1 MFMRP
6 FAASQNVPASADAF
20 ATDLEYYLALEPRQL
35 PSRYL
40 YDALGSVLFEAICE
54 LPWYGIT
61 RAELGLLELHGASIL
76 AHASSHSVPMFAGLP
91 EPHGLSRIVELGP
104 GNGTKLRTF
113 LESETKGPAK
123 AARHGATA
131 YSRARE
137 IHLVDVSGK
146 ALDRAEHTLSQLDG
160 IDLVRHEATYEDG
173 LHEIAD
179 APDSGRTLVLCLGS
193 NIGNFDRPGAEE
205 FLRTIRAALKPG
217 DSLLIGADL
226 VKPEADLLLAYD
238 DPLGVTAAFN
248 RNLLVRI
255 NRELGGDFAL
265 EAFSH
270 RAVWN
275 ADESRVEM
283 HLVCEREQRVRIPAA
298 RVDITLAKGDTIWTE
313 SSYKYELEELH
324 LLLGGAGFHRI
335 DSWTAAR
342 ERFALLLVQAR

>member
-1 MFMRP
+1 
-6 FAASQNVPASADAF
+6 
-20 ATDLEYYLALEPRQL
+20 
-35 PSRYL
+35 L

-61 RAELGLLELHGASIL
+61 RAETGLLERHGASIL
-76 AHASSHSVPMFAGLP
+76 AHASSHPMRSMFAGT
-91 EPHGLSRIVELGP
+91 EPQGLSRIVELGP
-104 GNGTKLRTF
+104 GNGMKLRTL
-113 LESETKGPAK
+113 LESETKAPAN
-123 AARHGATA
+123 AGLHARATA
-131 YSRARE
+131 YANARE
-137 IHLVDVSGK
+137 IHLVDISGK
-146 ALDRAEHTLSQLDG
+146 ALDRAEHTLSQLDD
-160 IDLVRHEATYEDG
+160 IDLVRHETTYEDG
-173 LHEIAD
+173 LREVAD
-179 APDSGRTLVLCLGS
+179 EPDSGRTLVLCLGS

-217 DSLLIGADL
+217 DSLLLGADL

-238 DPLGVTAAFN
+238 DPLEVTAAFN

-283 HLVCEREQRVRIPAA
+283 HLVSEREQRVQIPAA
-298 RVDITLAKGDTIWTE
+298 HVDITLAEGDTIWTE
-313 SSYKYELEELH
+313 SSYKYELEELDR
-324 LLLGGAGFHRI
+324 LLGGAGFHRI
-335 DSWTAAR
+335 DSWTAAS